1 MVFLLIYLR
10 ILLCTFVQKFILMRN
25 IFLILFLFLYFF
37 SFSQNK
43 KVQNDKFGA
52 DANLP
57 VLPIN
62 QKDTTQFKTVNTS
75 THDQYR
81 IITLQRDTT
90 YVDTSLTIK
99 KEYEYNYLRKDI
111 FGLLPFA
118 NEGHTYAT
126 LDYGYKKYSAFP
138 EIGFSGKHFNY
149 IQPNDIRYF
158 SVATPITELYF
169 KTVME
174 QGQSVDAL
182 ISVNTSE
189 QLNFSIA
196 FKGLRSTGK
205 YINQLASNGNF
216 RFTTSYNTLNKRYFL
231 NLHFT
236 GQDFSNGENGGITNI
251 DDFESNNP
259 DFEERARMEV
269 YLRDAKSFMK
279 GKRYFFDHNFRINS
293 KSTQNNLFL
302 AHQFNYETKF
312 FEYNQRTVNST
323 VGQTIVSRFGDS
335 YVAANIN
342 DHTRYNRMYNKLGA
356 IYENTTLGKFQFF
369 IEDYRYNYFYNK
381 ILILDSGIVSNKL
394 SDEINTVGGQYEYR
408 KNKWNGVFAYSNSI
422 SNQSLSNFDAKLN
435 YKLNDKNE
443 FQFQYQML
451 NKIPDHVYN
460 LYQSSF
466 VNYNWANDFNN
477 EKINNLQATAKTQ
490 WLTASLKLTS
500 INDYLYF
507 SDDSTN
513 DQQQL
518 ISPKQ
523 YDKTINYLSINVS
536 REFKWW
542 KLALD
547 NTILYQEVDQ
557 ENSILNVPKITTR
570 NSLYFTDFFF
580 KKALYLQTGFTLN
593 YFSKYYMNDYNP
605 VVTEAFVQTDR
616 KIGDF
621 PMVDFFI
628 NARIRQTRIFLKAE
642 HFNTMFSSDRKYYTA
657 PNYPY
662 RDFMIRFGLVWNFFQ

>member
-1 MVFLLIYLR
+1 MKKLILV
-10 ILLCTFVQKFILMRN
+10 IFIL
-25 IFLILFLFLYFF
+25 
-37 SFSQNK
+37 SFSIGIAQKK
-43 KVQNDKFGA
+43 KVLNEQLSA
-52 DANLP
+52 
-57 VLPIN
+57 PISSIN
-62 QKDTTQFKTVNTS
+62 NRDKDTTKFKSVKTS
-75 THDQYR
+75 TFNQYR
-81 IITLQRDTT
+81 IISLQRDTT

-111 FGLLPFA
+111 FGLLPFS
-118 NEGHTYAT
+118 NEGQTYTT
-126 LDYGYKKYSAFP
+126 LDFGYKKLSSFP

-149 IQPNDIRYF
+149 MQPNDINYY

-169 KTVME
+169 KTTME

-182 ISVNTSE
+182 IAVNTSE
-189 QLNFSIA
+189 RFNVSLA
-196 FKGLRSTGK
+196 FRGLRSLGK
-205 YINQLASNGNF
+205 YINQLSSTGNF

-231 NLHFT
+231 NFHFT
-236 GQDFSNGENGGITNI
+236 GQDILNGENGGITKLEQFEI
-251 DDFESNNP
+251 DDP
-259 DFEERARMEV
+259 DFENRARLEV

-279 GKRYFFDHNFRINS
+279 GKRYFIDHNFRINS
-293 KSTQNNLFL
+293 KEAQNNLFL

-312 FEYNQRTVNST
+312 FEYNQRTLAST
-323 VGQTIVSRFGDS
+323 VGDTRINRFGDS
-335 YVAANIN
+335 YIAANIN

-356 IYENTTLGKFQFF
+356 IYENKTLGKFQFF
-369 IEDYRYNYFYNK
+369 IEDFRYNYYYK
-381 ILILDSGIVSNKL
+381 KVLILDSGTVPSKL
-394 SDEINTVGGQYEYR
+394 SDEINTIGGQYEYR
-408 KNKWNGVFAYSNSI
+408 KDKWNGVFTYSNSI
-422 SNQSLSNFDAKLN
+422 SNQAMSNFDAKLN

-443 FQFQYQML
+443 LQFQYQMFS
-451 NKIPDHVYN
+451 KIPDHVYN

-477 EKINNLQATAKTQ
+477 EKINNLQAIAKTQ

-507 SDDSTN
+507 SN
-513 DQQQL
+513 DATDEQQQI

-523 YDKTINYLSINVS
+523 YDKTINYLSINIS

-557 ENSILNVPKITTR
+557 ENSVLNVPKITTR
-570 NSLYFTDFFF
+570 NSLYYTDFLF
-580 KKALYLQTGFTLN
+580 KKALFLQTGFTLN

-621 PMVDFFI
+621 PMIDFFI

-642 HFNTMFSSDRKYYTA
+642 HFNTMFSSEKKYYTA